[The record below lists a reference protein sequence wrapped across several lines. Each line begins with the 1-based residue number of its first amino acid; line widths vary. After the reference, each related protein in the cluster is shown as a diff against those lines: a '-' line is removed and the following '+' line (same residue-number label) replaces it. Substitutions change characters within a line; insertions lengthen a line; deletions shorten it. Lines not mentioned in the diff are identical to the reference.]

1 MNDNDQL
8 SAFPMTKVETA
19 ELFLVHFQA
28 GVDKAEK
35 SLDTARA
42 NLMHACQLR
51 DIAEGNLRRMQD
63 DGVQSVAEVAAEI
76 VNSGALD
83 TDGLTVT
90 ATLGTPGV
98 DPVTGELEQV
108 ASCSDCVH
116 VDKCNFAQPDGAVT
130 GCGDAALVAKAVPPL
145 AANEWDELPCQQ
157 CGGEGRLRDRTGG
170 GHHKCKNC
178 DGTGTVMHKRVASP
192 VVVVLYPGDD
202 DPVVTVIG
210 DRTRYGELVADYFT
224 AAGLNGNHDAKD
236 WQVLAEHELTAPG
249 GGRRKLRDVIAPA
262 DYGRRLLIAA
272 ADQGSA
278 AG

>member
-63 DGVQSVAEVAAEI
+63 DGVQTVAEVAAEI

-83 TDGLTVT
+83 SDGLTVT
-90 ATLGTPGV
+90 ATLSPPGV
-98 DPVTGELEQV
+98 DPITYSGW
-108 ASCSDCVH
+108 
-116 VDKCNFAQPDGAVT
+116 T
-130 GCGDAALVAKAVPPL
+130 
-145 AANEWDELPCQQ
+145 CQD
-157 CGGEGRLRDRTGG
+157 CGGEGHLPDKTGG
-170 GHHKCKNC
+170 GHHRCKAC
-178 DGTGTVMHKRVASP
+178 GGTGHMAPSCDNCTAYGDCNVSQPHGSSTMGCGGKKWIHGDRSAVASP
-192 VVVVLYPGDD
+192 CIVALYPGDD
-202 DPVVTVIG
+202 ETHVTLVG

-224 AAGLNGNHDAKD
+224 AAGIVADVDAD
-236 WQVLAEHELTAPG
+236 EWQVLAEDELTTNGG
-249 GGRRKLRDVIAPA
+249 GGRNLYAAIQES
-262 DYGRRLLIAA
+262 DYGKRLIVAA

>member
-1 MNDNDQL
+1 MTTNDQL
-8 SAFPMTKVETA
+8 SAFPMTKLETA

-63 DGVQSVAEVAAEI
+63 DGVQSVAEIAAEI

-83 TDGLTVT
+83 ADGLTVT

-108 ASCSDCVH
+108 ASCSDCVA
-116 VDKCNFAQPDGAVT
+116 VDKCNLAQPDGVVT
-130 GCGDAALVAKAVPPL
+130 GCGAAPLVAKADPP
-145 AANEWDELPCQQ
+145 AVVNEWDERPCQQ
-157 CGGEGRLRDRTGG
+157 CGGEGRLPDRTGG
-170 GHHKCKNC
+170 GHHRCKAC
-178 DGTGTVMHKRVASP
+178 DGTGTVSVASASP
-192 VVVVLYPGDD
+192 CVVAVYPGDD
-202 DPVVTVIG
+202 DPHVTVVG
-210 DRTRYGELVADYFT
+210 DRTQYGELVADYFT

-272 ADQGSA
+272 ADQASA